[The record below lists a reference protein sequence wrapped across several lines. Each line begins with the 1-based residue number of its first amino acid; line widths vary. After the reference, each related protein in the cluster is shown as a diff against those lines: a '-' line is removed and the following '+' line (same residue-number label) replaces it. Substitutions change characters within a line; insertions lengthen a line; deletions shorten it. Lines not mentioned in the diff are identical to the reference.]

1 MKTILLGLE
10 QQAVFSCFSR
20 QPLDPKREAAIQ
32 IENKEKKGKEHD
44 KDYDFFH
51 ERMNSNLCRLA
62 TPSDEQF
69 ETIKE
74 FLLTPANLLVENF
87 SERQMLKYTHILSV
101 ADMLATDWV
110 YFPKSCMRRTMLK
123 LFHDILGC
131 ELNFVLCLT
140 EEQKVQLNN

>member
-1 MKTILLGLE
+1 MKIFLLE
-10 QQAVFSCFSR
+10 PKQQAVFSCFSR
-20 QPLDPKREAAIQ
+20 QPLDPKKEAAIQ
-32 IENKEKKGKEHD
+32 IETKEKEGKEHD

-51 ERMNSNLCRLA
+51 EKVNSNLCRLA

-87 SERQMLKYTHILSV
+87 SEKQVVKYTHIFSV

-110 YFPKSCMRRTMLK
+110 YFPVNHMRRSILK
-123 LFHDILGC
+123 LFHGILGC

-140 EEQKVQLNN
+140 EEQKSILKN